1 MSTYNYCK
9 KYCVPNPNLGI
20 KSYKMSKC
28 YTAMIHG
35 LMAIM
40 SSVFP
45 SVYLILGRDI
55 DIHWMTL
62 ISILLV
68 YIAYLLLFTRK
79 KWNFITTSS
88 FKL

>member
-9 KYCVPNPNLGI
+9 KYCVPNTNLGI

-35 LMAIM
+35 LMAMM

-45 SVYLILGRDI
+45 SVYLFLGRDI

-68 YIAYLLLFTRK
+68 YSLFIVGYSNKR
-79 KWNFITTSS
+79 NFMADVDV
-88 FKL
+88 